1 MTVQT
6 PQEPG
11 HYPTAPPWASPVE
24 PGHEPAPPYA
34 APLFGGSV
42 PPYDSPDNMHGR
54 LLVRFPGEVHAAGR
68 PEAPSWRPVV
78 AWTFFLSALGV
89 ISALRRASTAR
100 RYGRRR
106 TPYWAAFGAT
116 LLAGAAFWSIL
127 TVNVIV
133 PLYRDHREDTITTA
147 LQGTLLTDAR
157 IAKKLG
163 AVTGVSCKGETER
176 DAEGLRTYL
185 CTFTSADGKSR
196 GMYVEADTA
205 GRWQEQG

>member
-24 PGHEPAPPYA
+24 RGVEPVPPHA
-34 APLFGGSV
+34 APLFGGTV
-42 PPYDSPDNMHGR
+42 PPYDSPANKHGR

-89 ISALRRASTAR
+89 ISALRRAATAR
-100 RYGRRR
+100 SYGRRR

-127 TVNVIV
+127 TFNVAV
-133 PLYRDHREDTITTA
+133 PLYRDHQEGTITTS
-147 LQGTLLTDAR
+147 LQDTLLTDSR
-157 IAKKLG
+157 ITKKLG
-163 AVTGVSCKGETER
+163 AVTQVSCQGETER

-185 CTFTSADGKSR
+185 CTFTLPTGKSS
-196 GMYVEADTA
+196 GMYVEADAA
-205 GRWQEQG
+205 GNWQEQD